1 MYKKQFRSNWQRG
14 TNKSKKINR
23 SFYIKK
29 AEERVEKT
37 FIPKHNFSDFLISDD
52 LKQNILEKGYTTPT
66 PIQDEAIEPILLG
79 KDIIGLANTGT
90 GKTAAFLI
98 PLINKVLYNRSQKI
112 LVVVPTRELAVQIQ
126 EEFIAFTK
134 DMNVYSVLCI
144 GGVSIYK
151 QIHNLR
157 RDHDIVIATPG
168 RIKDLEK
175 QLKDEKQ
182 KVSVLEQKLRLR
194 ELPAKMRGFY
204 ALQRIINQQSDYL
217 NDFVFKDEISKN
229 PKDEK
234 TYDRASDVWEKLAAN
249 ITKLNALET
258 ELSISGDE
266 AKDTQKKP
274 SFLDRTLS
282 NGTNY

>member
-1 MYKKQFRSNWQRG
+1 MPND
-14 TNKSKKINR
+14 
-23 SFYIKK
+23 
-29 AEERVEKT
+29 AE
-37 FIPKHNFSDFLISDD
+37 
-52 LKQNILEKGYTTPT
+52 
-66 PIQDEAIEPILLG
+66 
-79 KDIIGLANTGT
+79 
-90 GKTAAFLI
+90 
-98 PLINKVLYNRSQKI
+98 
-112 LVVVPTRELAVQIQ
+112 
-126 EEFIAFTK
+126 
-134 DMNVYSVLCI
+134 
-144 GGVSIYK
+144 
-151 QIHNLR
+151 
-157 RDHDIVIATPG
+157 